1 MDEYGLTD
9 ERMGRIREAARRVVR
24 DRLPDLA
31 DDWRDEDPLQTLA
44 WEMGAGDLGYAE
56 ALALLASAT
65 IDASGDTAG
74 ETDDERIR
82 REREAVQEN
91 APLVCDE
98 CPSERGVQTYYDNHS
113 DVEVDLCPSCYH
125 NAERSGADLG

>member
-65 IDASGDTAG
+65 LDVS
-74 ETDDERIR
+74 E
-82 REREAVQEN
+82 EN
-91 APLVCDE
+91 
-98 CPSERGVQTYYDNHS
+98 
-113 DVEVDLCPSCYH
+113 
-125 NAERSGADLG
+125 

>member
-56 ALALLASAT
+56 ALVLLASAT
-65 IDASGDTAG
+65 LDVS
-74 ETDDERIR
+74 E
-82 REREAVQEN
+82 EN
-91 APLVCDE
+91 
-98 CPSERGVQTYYDNHS
+98 
-113 DVEVDLCPSCYH
+113 
-125 NAERSGADLG
+125 